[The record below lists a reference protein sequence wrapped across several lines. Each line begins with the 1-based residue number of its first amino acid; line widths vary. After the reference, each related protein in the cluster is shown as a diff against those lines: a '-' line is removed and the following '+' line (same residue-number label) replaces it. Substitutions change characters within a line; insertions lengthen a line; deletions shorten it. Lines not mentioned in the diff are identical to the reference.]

1 VRSAFWTWI
10 GNAVALYLAVAVS
23 GSAQLSGWTAL
34 ALASAVF
41 GVVNFIVKPI
51 VLLLSLPLIVLTLGI
66 ALFFVNALML
76 AITDAIV
83 DGISFGSDA
92 SLLGATVIVWLVN
105 LAIALIPGPWQD
117 DSKRRARKK
126 RER

>member
-1 VRSAFWTWI
+1 MRSAFWTWV
-10 GNAVALYLAVAVS
+10 GNAVALYIAVAVS

-41 GVVNFIVKPI
+41 GVVNFVVKPV
-51 VLLLSLPLIVLTLGI
+51 VLILSLPLIVLTLGA

-76 AITDAIV
+76 AITDSLV
-83 DGISFGSDA
+83 GGLSFGSNW

-117 DSKRRARKK
+117 DGRKRSRRDRK
-126 RER
+126 R